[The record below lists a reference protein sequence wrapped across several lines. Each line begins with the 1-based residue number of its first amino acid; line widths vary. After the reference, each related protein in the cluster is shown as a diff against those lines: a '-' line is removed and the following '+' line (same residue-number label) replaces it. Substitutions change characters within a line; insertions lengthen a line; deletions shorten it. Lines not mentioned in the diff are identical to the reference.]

1 MIQSPLLT
9 SLMALCLFSLFSLVM
24 LGQRYTTPIVTVVCP
39 GTEAG
44 ELEICFGE
52 KRNESQ

>member
-1 MIQSPLLT
+1 MDHDVCRRHCDL
-9 SLMALCLFSLFSLVM
+9 
-24 LGQRYTTPIVTVVCP
+24 QREQGMTR
-39 GTEAG
+39 TEAG